1 MYKIFD
7 NLLEKKQYDE
17 INNVMFDK
25 SFPWYCY
32 DGKVNED
39 DNLIGISHWFYEYNK
54 VISNYYNTLYS
65 IILKCNMKAVRRV
78 KANLDLKSLNE
89 KTMLHTDFT
98 DDLVGLWTG
107 IYYLNTNNGKTYFEN
122 GDKVE
127 SVANRMII
135 FPAKMKHG
143 TITQTN
149 VNKRVIINFNWYG
162 GSISKEN

>member
-39 DNLIGISHWFYEYNK
+39 DNLIGISHCFYEYNK